1 MYILLPAAMI
11 AAIRP
16 AAWRGVLL
24 ASRLFCKMATILRQV
39 GAREGISKN
48 SARLRASFPETFRV
62 LQARL
67 TPTRHTG
74 LPLTIMVITALAI
87 AALLGWL
94 VGELLKADDLLR
106 VDEWINRRMDPLR
119 RDGAITIFIW
129 ITDLGGTAALTAVAF
144 ATTGLLWVVCGRTI
158 QPRNVSSAKR
168 IHGLRTRHFTPYPFS
183 LLGQP

>member
-1 MYILLPAAMI
+1 
-11 AAIRP
+11 
-16 AAWRGVLL
+16 
-24 ASRLFCKMATILRQV
+24 
-39 GAREGISKN
+39 
-48 SARLRASFPETFRV
+48 
-62 LQARL
+62 
-67 TPTRHTG
+67 
-74 LPLTIMVITALAI
+74 MVITALAI